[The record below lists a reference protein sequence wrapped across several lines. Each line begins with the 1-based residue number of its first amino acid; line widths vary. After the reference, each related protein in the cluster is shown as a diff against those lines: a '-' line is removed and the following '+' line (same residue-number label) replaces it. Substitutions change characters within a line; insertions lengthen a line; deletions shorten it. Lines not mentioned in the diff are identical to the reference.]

1 MKYSIYNKGQSQRE
15 KTRLSDIEYKPKI
28 YTIEGINCSK
38 NIESKYFIIDLTIL
52 PKKNVKYIKTG
63 YSCFYKKYYIK
74 IKYNK
79 KIFSYKFYQK
89 DDLERK
95 QVLNSLLYCLNRA

>member
-1 MKYSIYNKGQSQRE
+1 MKSSIYNKGQSPRE
-15 KTRLSDIEYKPKI
+15 NTRLSDIEYTPKI
-28 YTIEGINCSK
+28 YSIEGINCSK

-74 IKYNK
+74 IKYNN

-89 DDLERK
+89 DHLERK

>member
-1 MKYSIYNKGQSQRE
+1 MKSSIYNKGQISLGN
-15 KTRLSDIEYKPKI
+15 TRLSEIEYKPKI
-28 YTIEGINCSK
+28 YSIEGINCSK

-63 YSCFYKKYYIK
+63 YSCFYKKYYVK

-79 KIFSYKFYQK
+79 KFFSYKFYYK

-95 QVLNSLLYCLNRA
+95 QVLNSLLYCLNRS